1 MKHVIAHDLD
11 VATAK
16 KVAER
21 AFAEYQHRYAKYDPQ
36 FRWATD
42 RKAELAFNAKGIKL
56 EGAME
61 VAEREI
67 TLALDVPFLLRPFR
81 GRAMEII
88 EREVKVWLERARTGQ
103 LA

>member
-11 VATAK
+11 VSTAK

-21 AFAEYQHRYAKYDPQ
+21 AFAEYQHRYAKYDPH

-42 RKAELAFNAKGIKL
+42 HRAEVVFNAKGFTL
-56 EGAME
+56 EGKME
-61 VAEREI
+61 VGAREI
-67 TLALDVPFLLRPFR
+67 TLDLKVPLLLRPFK

-88 EREVKVWLERARTGQ
+88 DREVKRWLVRAHQGD
-103 LA
+103 L